1 MMTGFRYVSMLLMI
15 LPLAAGGH
23 AALFSQTANILVVT
37 GGKSFEREAFHAM
50 FTSFEGVA
58 FDTASKPDVFRAFAS
73 EEIVRYDAIVFYDTY
88 QPISDEQKA
97 AFLSLFERGIGCV
110 FLHHALVSHQEWRE
124 YEMILGG
131 RYHHFP
137 YVDDGKK
144 YGPST
149 YKHDQEFTVRILD
162 PAHPVTQ
169 GMQDFA
175 MYDEVYINYK
185 IHDYVTPLLATDH
198 RESGEYIG
206 WVHRHGNSR
215 IVLPAR

>member
-1 MMTGFRYVSMLLMI
+1 MMTGFRYVSMLPMI
-15 LPLAAGGH
+15 LPLVAGGH

-73 EEIVRYDAIVFYDTY
+73 EEIVRYDAIV
-88 QPISDEQKA
+88 
-97 AFLSLFERGIGCV
+97 C
-110 FLHHALVSHQEWRE
+110 
-124 YEMILGG
+124 
-131 RYHHFP
+131 YHHFP

-215 IVLPAR
+215 IVYLQPGHDHHAYENPHFRRLVRNAIGWVARPEK